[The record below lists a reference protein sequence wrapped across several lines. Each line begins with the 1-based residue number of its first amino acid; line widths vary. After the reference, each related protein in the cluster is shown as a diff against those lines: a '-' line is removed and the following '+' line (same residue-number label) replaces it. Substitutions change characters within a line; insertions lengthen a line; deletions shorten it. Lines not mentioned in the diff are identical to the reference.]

1 MRKYYLHILLII
13 LGTIL
18 YFMANF
24 LRISIPGT
32 IFETLQNNLSLTAS
46 ETTAFGAYF
55 MYAYAISLLISGIL
69 IDKFGGIKVILFGG
83 LIFAL
88 GALIFPMSSNLWVL
102 YFARICLGAGS
113 ATFYLGL
120 VQEIKKCF
128 PDRYLSVLVSVVLF
142 IGYFGGVC
150 ANAPLSLVIE
160 HHSWRTIFG
169 ILGYFTLFVALLFGL
184 AKIFLPSPPK
194 RENVHFN
201 LEPFREVL
209 TNKNNLNMFAFT
221 AINYGLCYVVQTVI
235 GVKFLQDFAQMT
247 HNEASLILSCMI
259 IIIGISGVIMSII
272 NKNTGACIIFLKII
286 SIISMIVFFGITI
299 FILCN
304 LRTPIVS
311 IFIFL
316 LAITA
321 GISPI
326 LANFIYSTNKP
337 EIRSCAM
344 SVMNSIFF
352 FAIGTLGAVSGFIL
366 DLFKTTTNTQGHTVY
381 GSNSYLALFS
391 LFAFLTIFEV
401 YFAFKLKEKV

>member
-1 MRKYYLHILLII
+1 MRKYYIHILLII
-13 LGTIL
+13 IGTIL

-55 MYAYAISLLISGIL
+55 MYAYAVSLLISGVL
-69 IDKFGGIKVILFGG
+69 IDKFGGIKIILFGG

-142 IGYFGGVC
+142 VGYFGGVC
-150 ANAPLSLVIE
+150 ANAPLSHVIE

-169 ILGYFTLFVALLFGL
+169 VLGYFTLFLALSFGFV
-184 AKIFLPSPPK
+184 KIFLPSPPK
-194 RENVHFN
+194 RTNIHFN
-201 LEPFREVL
+201 LEPFKEVL
-209 TNKNNLNMFAFT
+209 ANKNNLNLFTFT
-221 AINYGLCYVVQTVI
+221 AINYGLCYVIQTVI
-235 GVKFLQDFAQMT
+235 GVKFLQDFAQMS
-247 HNEASLILSCMI
+247 HNSASLILSFMI
-259 IIIGISGVIMSII
+259 IIIGISGVVMSII
-272 NKNTGACIIFLKII
+272 NKNTGAYVIFLKII
-286 SIISMIVFFGITI
+286 SIISAVVFFGIT
-299 FILCN
+299 FFVLFN
-304 LRTPIVS
+304 LRTPFVS

-316 LAITA
+316 LAITG

-344 SVMNSIFF
+344 SIMNGIFF
-352 FAIGTLGAVSGFIL
+352 FAIGILGTLAGHIL
-366 DLFKTTTNTQGHTVY
+366 DLFETTTNAQGHTIY
-381 GSNSYLALFS
+381 GTNSYLALFS
-391 LFAFLTIFEV
+391 LFAFLTIFEIF
-401 YFAFKLKEKV
+401 FAFKLKEKY